1 MHGLRAEAWNRSA
14 LQPPRAHG
22 TPLPAATLKAAPED
36 FHVEERLSFE
46 PSGNGPH
53 WLLRIEKRTANT
65 RWVAAEIARLAG
77 VAAGDVGYAGLKD
90 RQAVAV
96 QWFSVPAAGKT
107 ADFWSGV
114 RTNEFKVLQ
123 VHANL
128 RKLRIGALSGNRFR
142 VRLRDVTWSREQLD
156 SKLESLRAHGVPNYF
171 GPQRFGREGYNLD
184 RIAAWLQSAT
194 APRGRA
200 ERSFTLSA
208 ARSLVFNAVLARR
221 VQAGDW
227 SQLAPGDLA
236 SLDGSGSHFAVTA
249 VDDELRRRLAEFD
262 VHASGPLWGRGQPA
276 SQGYALQH
284 ELAVASELGA
294 VTALLAGEGLSQ
306 ERRALRC
313 AVRELTAERDVNTL
327 TLSFSLGRDNSPPRC
342 CARSA
347 NFRAPRNS
355 RPTRSQSER
364 PCSIDVEHRFA
375 PAQPASFV
383 GDDHQQAV
391 AALRQLR
398 AGQVQALLRNRNPVG
413 DALGDVHGDQADI
426 ADAERIRPD
435 GRAAGRNELQ
445 LNIERRRQGFS
456 ERRRKDPDLRIVRVV
471 VRSGAA
477 GRRSTFIAQIAR
489 AEVGGCLRLG

>member
-1 MHGLRAEAWNRSA
+1 MYGRRAEAWNRSA
-14 LQPPRAHG
+14 LQPPRAYG

-77 VAAGDVGYAGLKD
+77 VPAGDVGYAGLKD
-90 RQAVAV
+90 RHSVAV

-107 ADFWSGV
+107 ADFWNGV
-114 RTNEFKVLQ
+114 RTNEFKVLE

-142 VRLRDVTWSREQLD
+142 VRLRDVMWSREQLD

-184 RIAAWLQSAT
+184 RVAAWMQRGA

-221 VQAGDW
+221 VEAGDW
-227 SQLAPGDLA
+227 SQLAAGDLA

-262 VHASGPLWGRGQPA
+262 VHPSGPLWGRGQPA
-276 SQGYALQH
+276 TLGYALQH
-284 ELAVASELGA
+284 ELAVSGELAA
-294 VTALLAGEGLSQ
+294 VTGLLAAEGLSQ

-313 AVRELTAERDVNTL
+313 AVRELAAERDVSTL
-327 TLSFSLGRDNSPPRC
+327 TLSFSLGRG
-342 CARSA
+342 
-347 NFRAPRNS
+347 
-355 RPTRSQSER
+355 Q
-364 PCSIDVEHRFA
+364 FA
-375 PAQPASFV
+375 TSV
-383 GDDHQQAV
+383 
-391 AALRQLR
+391 LRE
-398 AGQVQALLRNRNPVG
+398 
-413 DALGDVHGDQADI
+413 I
-426 ADAERIRPD
+426 C
-435 GRAAGRNELQ
+435 ELQ
-445 LNIERRRQGFS
+445 
-456 ERRRKDPDLRIVRVV
+456 
-471 VRSGAA
+471 GAA
-477 GRRSTFIAQIAR
+477 ELDADQEG
-489 AEVGGCLRLG
+489 